1 MDMIGKILGNRYE
14 IIEKIG
20 TGGMATVYKAKDRI
34 LNRYVAVKV
43 LKDEFSND
51 SEFIKRFQ
59 VEAQSAA
66 SLSHQNIVSVYD
78 VGNDDGKHYIVMEL
92 IEGKTLKEIITE
104 SGKIPWQDSVKIAAQ
119 IASGLNQAH
128 KNHIIHR
135 DIKPHNIIITKDGV
149 AKVTD
154 FGIAKA
160 VSNSTINAF
169 GSTIGSVHYFSPEH
183 ARGGYTDE
191 KSDIYSLGV
200 VLYEMVTGQLPF
212 EDETPVAVALK
223 HLHDE
228 PEEPISIT
236 PDIPQ
241 ALNDVILKAM
251 QKEVAN
257 RYPSAQAMYTDLTKI
272 LRNPD
277 DITLKDVNNKM
288 GNFETQRIP
297 VVGDMNTKEEYKKTE
312 SKKNNKEQDVDD
324 MSRNKKV
331 TKSKAL
337 IRLLVFVL
345 LAVLVFF
352 VCVQA
357 GKAVSTK
364 ILGTGT
370 TVEVPA
376 IVGYSE
382 EEAKSML
389 EAKGLKMEVQA
400 NVTSAEFPVAG
411 FVVYQEY
418 AEGYKLKSGAT
429 VGVRLS
435 KGTNKVLV
443 PDVSILNSTTA
454 AKLRIESFGLV
465 YKEEYEYH
473 ETVESGEIIRQ
484 DPKGDTEVEIGSE
497 VTVYVSMGSAS
508 GDSGLVKVPSVL
520 GKSETEARKLLDDA
534 KLLANVT
541 YVAKAGEADGV
552 VVSQAPE
559 EGSYQP
565 ELTEIVLVVNKVAN
579 TAATSGETTGE
590 DKTEENGNSN
600 GSSTLGT
607 DYDPAAKRKVVID
620 LSNAGTKDGFNVKVV
635 LESNTLGKKVEYE
648 ATHSRSDG
656 RIEVYVTDIKGA
668 MLKVYVDDE
677 VVSEMML

>member
-14 IIEKIG
+14 IIENIG
-20 TGGMATVYKAKDRI
+20 TGGMATVYKARDRI
-34 LNRYVAVKV
+34 LNRYIAVKV

-78 VGNDDGKHYIVMEL
+78 VGNDNGKHYIVMEL

-104 SGKIPWQDSVKIAAQ
+104 SGKIPWQDAVKIAAQ

-200 VLYEMVTGQLPF
+200 VLYEMVTGKLPF

-228 PEEPISIT
+228 PEEPIHIT
-236 PDIPQ
+236 PEIPK

-251 QKEVAN
+251 QKEVGN
-257 RYPSAQAMYTDLTKI
+257 RYASAQAMYIDLNTI

-277 DITLKDVNNKM
+277 DITLKDVNNRS
-288 GNFETQRIP
+288 GEFQTQRIP
-297 VVGDMNTKEEYKKTE
+297 IVGEMNTKEEYKKTE
-312 SKKNNKEQDVDD
+312 AKKKNKEQDVDD
-324 MSRNKKV
+324 MSKSKKV

-337 IRLLVFVL
+337 VRLFAFLL
-345 LAVLVFF
+345 LAAVVFL

-357 GKAVSTK
+357 GKAVSTM
-364 ILGTGT
+364 ILGTGS
-370 TVEVPA
+370 TVEVPS

-382 EEAKSML
+382 EEARKLL
-389 EAKGLKMEVQA
+389 EANGLKMEVQA
-400 NVTSAEFPVAG
+400 NVTSDEFPVAG

-418 AEGYKLKSGAT
+418 AEGYRLKSGAT

-435 KGTNKVLV
+435 KGANKVMV

-465 YKEEYEYH
+465 YKEEFEYH

-484 DPKGDTEVEIGSE
+484 DPKGDTEVDIGSE
-497 VTVYVSMGSAS
+497 VTVYISMGSAS

-520 GKSETEARKLLDDA
+520 GKSETEARKLLDDS
-534 KLLANVT
+534 KLIANVT

-552 VVSQAPE
+552 VISQAPE
-559 EGSYQP
+559 EDSYQP
-565 ELTEIVLVVNKVAN
+565 ELTEIVLVVNRLAN
-579 TAATSGETTGE
+579 GTTSGESNSGNDNANNPTGNE
-590 DKTEENGNSN
+590 SNNSGTPNGEP
-600 GSSTLGT
+600 T
-607 DYDPAAKRKVVID
+607 AKRQVVID
-620 LSNAGTKDGFNVKVV
+620 LSNAGKKDGFNVKVV
-635 LESNTLGKKVEYE
+635 LESNTLGKKIEYE

-656 RIEVYVTDIKGA
+656 RIEVDVPDIKGA
-668 MLKVYVDDE
+668 MLKVYIDDE

>member
-1 MDMIGKILGNRYE
+1 MLGKILGNRYE
-14 IIEKIG
+14 LIEKIG

-34 LNRYVAVKV
+34 LNRNVAVKI

-51 SEFIKRFQ
+51 SEFVKRFQ
-59 VEAQSAA
+59 IEAQSAA

-104 SGKIPWQDSVKIAAQ
+104 KKRIPWQDAVKIAAQ

-200 VLYEMVTGQLPF
+200 VLYEMVTGKLPF
-212 EDETPVAVALK
+212 EDDTPVAVALK

-228 PEEPISIT
+228 PVAPISIV
-236 PDIPQ
+236 PDMPQ
-241 ALNDVILKAM
+241 ALNDAILKAM

-257 RYPSAQAMYTDLTKI
+257 RYPSAQALYIDLTKI
-272 LRNPD
+272 LKNPD
-277 DITLKDVNNKM
+277 DFTLKEINHDI
-288 GNFETQRIP
+288 NFDFTTQRIP
-297 VVGDMNTKEEYKKTE
+297 VLGENNTKEENKKRE
-312 SKKNNKEQDVDD
+312 VSKNMREQDVDN
-324 MSRNKKV
+324 MSKKKV
-331 TKSKAL
+331 TKVRAL
-337 IRLLVFVL
+337 VRMFIILLGLALVVL
-345 LAVLVFF
+345 LAVK
-352 VCVQA
+352 A
-357 GKAVSTK
+357 GEYISNAF
-364 ILGTGT
+364 LGTNN
-370 TVEVPA
+370 TVEVPR
-376 IVGYSE
+376 IEGYKE
-382 EEAKSML
+382 EEARKIL
-389 EAKGLKMEVQA
+389 EDLGLKMEVQA
-400 NVTSAEFPVAG
+400 NVANTEYPAG
-411 FVVYQEY
+411 YVIYQEY
-418 AEGYKLKSGAT
+418 AQGYKLKSGAS

-435 KGTNKVLV
+435 KGTDRVMV
-443 PDVSILNSTTA
+443 PDISILTSTTA

-473 ETVESGEIIRQ
+473 ETIESGEIIRQ
-484 DPKGDTEVEIGSE
+484 DPKGDTEVALGSE

-508 GDSGLVKVPSVL
+508 GDSGLIKVPSVL
-520 GKSETEARKLLDDA
+520 GLAEAEAKKKLDDA
-534 KLLANVT
+534 KLLASIT
-541 YVAKAGEADGV
+541 YVTKTGEKDGV

-559 EGSYQP
+559 EGSYQA
-565 ELTEIVLVVNKVAN
+565 ELSEIVLVVNKLSN
-579 TAATSGETTGE
+579 TSAESGDGSNASETTTPTKPNE
-590 DKTEENGNSN
+590 SI
-600 GSSTLGT
+600 
-607 DYDPAAKRKVVID
+607 AKRKVVID
-620 LSNAGTKDGFNVKVV
+620 LSNAGAKDGFDVRVV
-635 LESNTLGKKVEYE
+635 VESNTQGKKVEYE
-648 ATHSRSDG
+648 AKHSRSDG
-656 RIEVYVTDIKGA
+656 KIEVYVSDIKGA
-668 MLKVYVDDE
+668 MLKVYIDNE